1 MYAERSTSV
10 KSVKVAAVQFE
21 SSPNPTRN
29 RVLLTKTIDAA
40 AEAGAKLIILPEASQ
55 RAFGS
60 NGASLAEDPESLEG
74 PFVTMLVD
82 RAARHALHIV
92 AGMFETAEAPR
103 LPFNTTVIAGP
114 NGVVAAYRKIHL
126 YDALGFVESEG
137 VTGGSIGDDN
147 LIVFEAHGF
156 SFGVMTCF
164 DLRFP
169 EMTRALVDRG
179 ADVIVLGAAW
189 VPGPRKHEQWRTLLE
204 ARAIES
210 TAYVIAAGQP
220 GPRYCGGST
229 IIAPDGSTIEEAPPD
244 GMTMITGDLDR
255 AAITTVRSSMPVLAQ
270 RRIGVPQR

>member
-1 MYAERSTSV
+1 M
-10 KSVKVAAVQFE
+10 KVAAIQFE
-21 SSPNPTRN
+21 STPNPTRN
-29 RVLLTKTIDAA
+29 RVLLTKAIDAA
-40 AEAGAKLIILPEASQ
+40 AEAGATLIILPEASQ
-55 RAFGS
+55 RAFGVI
-60 NGASLAEDPESLEG
+60 GATLAEDSEDLEG

-92 AGMFETAEAPR
+92 AGMFETAEVGTT
-103 LPFNTTVIAGP
+103 PFNTTVIAGP
-114 NGVVAAYRKIHL
+114 SGVVGTYRKIHL

-137 VTGGSIGDDN
+137 ITAGTVGEDN

-156 SFGVMTCF
+156 SVGVMTCF

-169 EMTRALVDRG
+169 EMARALIDRG

-189 VPGPRKHEQWRTLLE
+189 VPGPRKSEQWRTLLQ

-229 IIAPDGSTIEEAPPD
+229 IIAPDGSTIAEALPN
-244 GMTMITGDLDR
+244 GMTTITGELDR
-255 AAITTVRSSMPVLAQ
+255 VAIAAVRSSMPVLAQ
-270 RRIGVPQR
+270 RRIGGTQR